1 LSHGRGIRAIL
12 DAPLSHY
19 ELMAEIEA
27 LGPRWGPAIW
37 AGYNSIRFDEE
48 FLRHS
53 NYCALR
59 QPYMTQLNG
68 NSRGDVVRLAQ
79 LATAIEPG
87 ALRVPIIRG
96 KPSFKLGPLAAANG
110 FTGHAAHDALGD
122 VRATVQLLRIIR
134 SQAPGAWALFSALVS
149 KTRVIETLLGAEFA
163 VVILHFGVAVAK
175 PVLPICANP
184 DYPAQWLTID
194 LSRDPSPLL
203 AMDPPALATTLAVPR
218 SPLCRIKT
226 NGMPLVIS
234 ATHPSAQRIVAA
246 NVLPDVPGHAHR
258 LRADR
263 GFAGRLVEAA
273 RLAQRPYPPAQ
284 HFEER
289 LYEDGFFPAPA
300 DEHRFVAFHA
310 AAPAEKFAIVQSMV
324 DERARN
330 SATRILYN
338 EWPREL
344 PAQKFARI
352 DRERHARYRQC
363 DAPWTTIDGALAEIA
378 RLQISTDSAGSA
390 ILDEY
395 QTYLALL
402 RASNA
407 A

>member
-1 LSHGRGIRAIL
+1 
-12 DAPLSHY
+12 
-19 ELMAEIEA
+19 MAEIEA

-96 KPSFKLGPLAAANG
+96 KSSFKLGPLAAANG

-226 NGMPLVIS
+226 TACRWSSRPPTLRRSVS
-234 ATHPSAQRIVAA
+234 S
-246 NVLPDVPGHAHR
+246 LPMSCRMCRDMHTGC
-258 LRADR
+258 
-263 GFAGRLVEAA
+263 
-273 RLAQRPYPPAQ
+273 
-284 HFEER
+284 
-289 LYEDGFFPAPA
+289 AP
-300 DEHRFVAFHA
+300 
-310 AAPAEKFAIVQSMV
+310 
-324 DERARN
+324 
-330 SATRILYN
+330 T
-338 EWPREL
+338 
-344 PAQKFARI
+344 
-352 DRERHARYRQC
+352 
-363 DAPWTTIDGALAEIA
+363 
-378 RLQISTDSAGSA
+378 AGSPA
-390 ILDEY
+390 VLSRRRGWPNGRIRRGSISRSASTRTAFSLPRP
-395 QTYLALL
+395 TNTASSLL
-402 RASNA
+402 TKRRPPRNLRSCSR
-407 A
+407 